1 MPVCTYVVHFLLFI
15 YCTLVSGQ
23 FAGTQ
28 TSSLLLLKDIP
39 MRIVGQLIFDRGVT
53 PFHLK
58 ESLATLGMDVTEVA
72 LKGCCYS
79 PPITVEAVCRDG
91 GGSLHDVVVLNRGA
105 AEDEVNLGDP
115 CRVSHKILSA
125 VTEAI
130 EGLCVCEGGGEF
142 MCLYVY
148 LHVWLFDY

>member
-1 MPVCTYVVHFLLFI
+1 MC
-15 YCTLVSGQ
+15 VSGQ
-23 FAGTQ
+23 FTGAQ
-28 TSSLLLLKDIP
+28 TSSLSLLKDVP
-39 MRIVGQLIFDRGVT
+39 MHIVGQLIFDRGVT

-91 GGSLHDVVVLNRGA
+91 GGSLHDVVVLNGGA
-105 AEDEVNLGDP
+105 AKDEVNLGDP

-130 EGLCVCEGGGEF
+130 EGVCGRGLVY
-142 MCLYVY
+142 LYVC
-148 LHVWLFDY
+148 LHV